1 MSKTVYLKIRQLTK
15 TDKQDVYLSDVAEV
29 YAEKKLLPKI
39 KSIKL
44 ATFYRTKKDRICISS
59 MQVISA
65 IQQLD
70 YRKNQQPVWLSVILK
85 IIVCII
91 IFIGSAYA
99 IMAYNNDVSTIEIFE
114 KVYRMSGVDW
124 LMEYNVC
131 EIAYAIGL
139 FAGIAVFYDHFAGK
153 KMSKAPTPIEV
164 SMNQYVKD
172 ENQAMIDSV
181 ECMPRC
187 VRNNYPGATKC

>member
-70 YRKNQQPVWLSVILK
+70 DTRRLNTCRLHSYYACYCDTLFLS
-85 IIVCII
+85 
-91 IFIGSAYA
+91 
-99 IMAYNNDVSTIEIFE
+99 T
-114 KVYRMSGVDW
+114 
-124 LMEYNVC
+124 
-131 EIAYAIGL
+131 
-139 FAGIAVFYDHFAGK
+139 
-153 KMSKAPTPIEV
+153 
-164 SMNQYVKD
+164 
-172 ENQAMIDSV
+172 
-181 ECMPRC
+181 
-187 VRNNYPGATKC
+187 